1 MNAGLAAKRWWIFS
15 AAGCLVPA
23 ALGISG
29 MVHAQGVAAT
39 VQAGASTQK
48 ATRRATGPIL
58 RPELRLS
65 RELGSTQWGEKAHSD
80 SLPELPAEAS
90 ANQSSSIPSGR
101 IPLPAGD
108 LNRTGIVPASR
119 LRVED
124 GRLILE
130 ADLTGKE
137 GER

>member
-1 MNAGLAAKRWWIFS
+1 M
-15 AAGCLVPA
+15 
-23 ALGISG
+23 
-29 MVHAQGVAAT
+29 
-39 VQAGASTQK
+39 
-48 ATRRATGPIL
+48 
-58 RPELRLS
+58 RL
-65 RELGSTQWGEKAHSD
+65 GEKTPSD

-137 GER
+137 NER

>member
-1 MNAGLAAKRWWIFS
+1 MNACLAAKQWWIFS

-29 MVHAQGVAAT
+29 TVQAQGAAAP
-39 VQAGASTQK
+39 VQAGASSQK
-48 ATRRATGPIL
+48 AARRATGPVL

-65 RELGSTQWGEKAHSD
+65 RELGSMRLGEKTPSD

-137 GER
+137 NER